1 MPIPLTT
8 SRSLS
13 KRNKPHTLIREP
25 TFYQEA
31 YLASFLYIQAIG
43 NQLKRDWGFRE
54 INEGDVARLHP
65 FIQTDK
71 DELLLN
77 LISPSTIHH
86 IIQLPLSLLS
96 LPHGVQCHIRLS
108 TFSTVLT
115 STYTHVT
122 PSTYD
127 IPPLKDLISFLQCLL
142 PSSDAL
148 SLSLSPPLG
157 AIGRCSGTSEDMCD
171 GPRPDEGR
179 ENDKEKDKLISID
192 SWRQDIEVMCP
203 PPPRIATPSPRWLD
217 RNEDMLRDTVGCG
230 YYRRLREVAED
241 HKVNE
246 NEYGLVQ
253 IHEVLIE

>member
-1 MPIPLTT
+1 MPIPLTP

-31 YLASFLYIQAIG
+31 YLASFPYIQAIG

-54 INEGDVARLHP
+54 IDEGDVARFHP

-71 DELLLN
+71 DDLLLN
-77 LISPSTIHH
+77 LISQSTTHH

-96 LPHGVQCHIRLS
+96 LPHGIQRHVRLS

-115 STYTHVT
+115 STYTHLT

-142 PSSDAL
+142 PSSNAL
-148 SLSLSPPLG
+148 SLSLSPPSG
-157 AIGRCSGTSEDMCD
+157 TAGRCSGTSEDMGD
-171 GPRPDEGR
+171 GPRPDKGR
-179 ENDKEKDKLISID
+179 ENDNENDKLILID
-192 SWRQDIEVMCP
+192 SWRQDIEVMSP
-203 PPPRIATPSPRWLD
+203 PPPRIATPSPKWLD

-241 HKVNE
+241 QKE
-246 NEYGLVQ
+246 SEMGYGLLQ
-253 IHEVLIE
+253 IQEVLIE

>member
-1 MPIPLTT
+1 MPIPLTP

-31 YLASFLYIQAIG
+31 YLASFPYIQAIG

-54 INEGDVARLHP
+54 IDEGDVAMFHP
-65 FIQTDK
+65 FVQTDK

-77 LISPSTIHH
+77 LISQSTTYH

-96 LPHGVQCHIRLS
+96 LPHGLQRHIRLS

-115 STYTHVT
+115 STYTHIT

-127 IPPLKDLISFLQCLL
+127 IPPLKDLISFLQC
-142 PSSDAL
+142 
-148 SLSLSPPLG
+148 
-157 AIGRCSGTSEDMCD
+157 SGTSEDMCD
-171 GPRPDEGR
+171 GPRPDEGSV
-179 ENDKEKDKLISID
+179 NDNEKDKLISID

-203 PPPRIATPSPRWLD
+203 PPPPRIATPSPKWLD

-241 HKVNE
+241 QKEDKNA
-246 NEYGLVQ
+246 YGLVQ
-253 IHEVLIE
+253 IQEVLIE

>member
-1 MPIPLTT
+1 MPIPLTP

-31 YLASFLYIQAIG
+31 YLASIPYIQTIG

-54 INEGDVARLHP
+54 IDEGDVARFQP

-77 LISPSTIHH
+77 LISKSTTHH
-86 IIQLPLSLLS
+86 LIQLPLSLLS
-96 LPHGVQCHIRLS
+96 HPHGIQRHVRLS

-115 STYTHVT
+115 STYTHIS

-127 IPPLKDLISFLQCLL
+127 IPPLKDLRSFLQCLL
-142 PSSDAL
+142 PSSNAL
-148 SLSLSPPLG
+148 LLSLSPPSG
-157 AIGRCSGTSEDMCD
+157 TIGRCSGTSEDMC
-171 GPRPDEGR
+171 RPDEGR
-179 ENDKEKDKLISID
+179 ENDNENDKLISID
-192 SWRQDIEVMCP
+192 SWRQEISVMSP
-203 PPPRIATPSPRWLD
+203 PPPRIATPSPQWLD

-241 HKVNE
+241 QKENE
-246 NEYGLVQ
+246 NGYELVQ
-253 IHEVLIE
+253 IQEVLIE